1 MKKNLLFVLS
11 FICLFSSVKIY
22 SQPKLN
28 IKVSA
33 SNFFRYGNGVENT
46 ITGTNN
52 KTYLEELGEA
62 RVSINDFTL
71 GVRYE
76 FDDPIEFGTGFKG
89 ISRRFLEFKK
99 DDFDVIAGNSY
110 EIFGKGLTLNSFEN
124 MGLGYNLQ

>member
-1 MKKNLLFVLS
+1 MKKNILFVLS
-11 FICLFSSVKIY
+11 IVLFACICLFSPVNSF
-22 SQPKLN
+22 SQQKLN

-33 SNFFRYGNGVENT
+33 SNFFRYGNGVENSV
-46 ITGTNN
+46 TGDNN

-76 FDDPIEFGTGFKG
+76 FDDPIEFGTGTKG
-89 ISRRFLEFKK
+89 ISRRYLEFKK

-124 MGLGYNLQ
+124 R